1 MRISKSGSFTTITVM
16 AATLGLLCGC
26 TNPTTTA
33 GTTSSSIDG
42 IITGVESVDI
52 DTQKYDSGSN
62 ALIGAVGGAI
72 IGSLINGHS
81 TGAWVGGTA
90 GALAGGFASSAA
102 NRTDGVRLTI
112 DTYSGTLVVDEPF
125 SCLYDKGAKVRLI
138 SNGSTSQIQVLNNGK
153 YVTAGNDDRAKCPV
167 KFDAIKAGEKSATEQ
182 KNSDTPYGAGGSY
195 NNGSQSSG
203 ANGANGGNCS
213 NGKI

>member
-1 MRISKSGSFTTITVM
+1 MSIIKSGTFAAITV
-16 AATLGLLCGC
+16 AATFGLISGC

-33 GTTSSSIDG
+33 GTTSSYMDG
-42 IITGVESVDI
+42 TITGIESVDI
-52 DTQKYDSGSN
+52 DTQKYDSGTN
-62 ALIGAVGGAI
+62 TLIGAVGGAL

-125 SCLYDKGAKVRLI
+125 SCMYDKGAKVRLI
-138 SNGSTSQIQVLNNGK
+138 SNGNYSQIQVLSNGK
-153 YVTAGNDDRAKCPV
+153 YITAGNDDRSACPI
-167 KFDAIKAGEKSATEQ
+167 KFDAIKAGEKAANEAQ
-182 KNSDTPYGAGGSY
+182 PGADTVYGSGGSY
-195 NNGSQSSG
+195 NGSRPSSV
-203 ANGANGGNCS
+203 ADGANGGSCS
-213 NGKI
+213 GAY